1 LKVHPE
7 PLTDVTRYI
16 ESHKHLT
23 LEDREAEFQSTMW
36 RIERFKHVD
45 ETTRMLEIGIG
56 TGWFPIMCKMKGL
69 SCKGIEISPQLVEFA
84 MEFGR
89 RHGVEPDIE
98 VGNVEDA
105 ELGESVYDIVIAAS
119 VFEHV
124 EDWRR
129 GIQTIYRA
137 LRPGGVLYFN
147 STNRFSLAP
156 SQEYHFPLYGWLPDA
171 WRYRLR
177 KSRQGEDIMKL
188 GIDFNQFTH
197 PQLRRAFGFGDPIPA
212 PGAYFESSLLD
223 WFIPAAFAAGSLD
236 PATVKRLNSWVPRPQ
251 DMDSYLPMVRDVL
264 RQVVA
269 ERAAATRLQ
278 ADYQRPFAWLVFAA
292 AWQESCW
299 RQFVARNDKR
309 VPMESGSGDIGLMQ
323 INPKVWRGFYD
334 LHGLRWDLVYNARA
348 GADILAHHLLN
359 YGVEKRE
366 HQVTGS
372 VDSLARA
379 AYAAYNGGPRR
390 YDRYRRADASARER
404 KVDALFFAKYRE
416 VKSGKELAVKACYAG

>member
-89 RHGVEPDIE
+89 RHGVDPDIE
-98 VGNVEDA
+98 VGNVEEAD
-105 ELGESVYDIVIAAS
+105 LGESVYDIVIAAS

-137 LRPGGVLYFN
+137 LRPAGVLYFN

-188 GIDFNQFTH
+188 GIDFNQFTY
-197 PQLRRAFGFGDPIPA
+197 PQLRRFFKHAGFRTV
-212 PGAYFESSLLD
+212 LD
-223 WFIPAAFAAGSLD
+223 L
-236 PATVKRLNSWVPRPQ
+236 V
-251 DMDSYLPMVRDVL
+251 DMFDADNL
-264 RQVVA
+264 RSPKA
-269 ERAAATRLQ
+269 WKKHMIKGLQ
-278 ADYQRPFAWLVFAA
+278 RIKPLKHLFLVFAPGTT
-292 AWQESCW
+292 
-299 RQFVARNDKR
+299 FVCIK
-309 VPMESGSGDIGLMQ
+309 
-323 INPKVWRGFYD
+323 K
-334 LHGLRWDLVYNARA
+334 
-348 GADILAHHLLN
+348 
-359 YGVEKRE
+359 
-366 HQVTGS
+366 
-372 VDSLARA
+372 
-379 AYAAYNGGPRR
+379 
-390 YDRYRRADASARER
+390 
-404 KVDALFFAKYRE
+404 
-416 VKSGKELAVKACYAG
+416 